1 MKWIG
6 AHIWYW
12 VTRFRNDVHLEKDT
26 YLESIAN
33 QGSGNLASKHLTV
46 DNGTGKVL
54 FRTGAELKADIGS
67 LELGTTSLTALAGN
81 TVTISFA
88 QATAITTNTTSIATL
103 NTITAAMAS
112 AVTLNTAK
120 TSFPGFG
127 TTSTTALVGDTALLQ
142 IGTTSTT
149 ALAGDTALLAL
160 GTTSTTALAGD
171 TTTISSGQAAEIT
184 ANTAKVGITTGV
196 QTISGVKTFSD
207 AIVSSG
213 LTTASNGN
221 ILIDPDGT
229 GSITLK
235 SNDIIFEGA
244 GTVTVPSLKLQEA
257 PLLEG
262 NYVGFAPPLS
272 VTANTL
278 WTLPDGD
285 GTNTQALSTNG
296 SGILSWTSY
305 LTAQNPSITGV
316 VSVKPVHAALPG
328 KIAFYENQGTNL
340 VSIQA
345 HSSLAAD
352 YSLYLP
358 TSDGSAN
365 QVLKTDGSGNLG
377 WATASSGSST
387 SYWHQMVGGYKTGWN
402 SSSNYYTFYRF
413 WFENWSNSDSSPETI
428 SYSDYYAHVFIA
440 PRAGTVTNIKISG
453 VTTGSSYAD
462 PFKFCFYK
470 AGSSSNASSVSLTS
484 MFSTSSITPP
494 GNGKTWSHTED
505 FSSNNTFVED
515 DRIYVWVK
523 KDSNS
528 GSTGSYWTIN
538 INGEYS

>member
-229 GSITLK
+229 GSCLLYTSPSPRDATL
-235 SNDIIFEGA
+235 SRM
-244 GTVTVPSLKLQEA
+244 PS
-257 PLLEG
+257 
-262 NYVGFAPPLS
+262 
-272 VTANTL
+272 
-278 WTLPDGD
+278 
-285 GTNTQALSTNG
+285 
-296 SGILSWTSY
+296 
-305 LTAQNPSITGV
+305 
-316 VSVKPVHAALPG
+316 
-328 KIAFYENQGTNL
+328 
-340 VSIQA
+340 
-345 HSSLAAD
+345 
-352 YSLYLP
+352 
-358 TSDGSAN
+358 SA
-365 QVLKTDGSGNLG
+365 
-377 WATASSGSST
+377 
-387 SYWHQMVGGYKTGWN
+387 
-402 SSSNYYTFYRF
+402 
-413 WFENWSNSDSSPETI
+413 
-428 SYSDYYAHVFIA
+428 
-440 PRAGTVTNIKISG
+440 
-453 VTTGSSYAD
+453 
-462 PFKFCFYK
+462 
-470 AGSSSNASSVSLTS
+470 
-484 MFSTSSITPP
+484 
-494 GNGKTWSHTED
+494 
-505 FSSNNTFVED
+505 
-515 DRIYVWVK
+515 
-523 KDSNS
+523 
-528 GSTGSYWTIN
+528 
-538 INGEYS
+538 